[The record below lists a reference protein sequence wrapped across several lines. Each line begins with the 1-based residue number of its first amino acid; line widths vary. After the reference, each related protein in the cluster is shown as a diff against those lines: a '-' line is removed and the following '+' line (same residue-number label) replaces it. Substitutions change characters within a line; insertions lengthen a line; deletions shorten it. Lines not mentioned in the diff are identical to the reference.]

1 MTATHSH
8 GPNAAGAG
16 TPTAAPGGAGATGTG
31 GPTAPVVKPPTP
43 SWRMIVTLAV
53 AGAMAG
59 LLIVTVHQWA
69 EPRILANQARVIAA
83 AVNEV
88 LQAPAS
94 TVTLYMGDG
103 ELVSTPPAGQDTMK
117 IERVWAGYDS
127 GGNLIGYALMA
138 GEPGFQDV
146 IRIMFGYDP
155 ASERV
160 LGMRVLESKETPGLG
175 DLIEKDSVWVAQFD
189 AAGVPLIQIKPG
201 GGTGDPNE
209 VETITGA
216 TISSRV
222 VIGTINRRIEQMR
235 PLLQAGGGP

>member
-1 MTATHSH
+1 MSATHLHDS
-8 GPNAAGAG
+8 N
-16 TPTAAPGGAGATGTG
+16 AAPGGTGKATAG
-31 GPTAPVVKPPTP
+31 GPTAPAGKPPTP

-53 AGAMAG
+53 AGAIAG

-83 AVNEV
+83 TIDEV
-88 LQAPAS
+88 LQGPAS
-94 TVTLYMGDG
+94 TVTLYMNDG
-103 ELVSTPPAGQDTMK
+103 ALVTAPPAGQDTMK
-117 IERVWAGYDS
+117 LERVWAGYD
-127 GGNLIGYALMA
+127 GNGRLIGYALMA

-146 IRIMFGYDP
+146 IRIMFGYDL
-155 ASERV
+155 AADRV

-189 AAGVPLIQIKPG
+189 AAGVPLIQTKPG
-201 GGTGDPNE
+201 GGTGDPRE

-235 PLLQAGGGP
+235 PLLQQVGGGQ